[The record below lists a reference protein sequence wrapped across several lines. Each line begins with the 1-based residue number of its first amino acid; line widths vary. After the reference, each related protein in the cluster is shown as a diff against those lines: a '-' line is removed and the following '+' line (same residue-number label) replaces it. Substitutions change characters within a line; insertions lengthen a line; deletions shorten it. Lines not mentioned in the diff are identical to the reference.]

1 MAGNRLFGS
10 IFFNEYEVNDYKTV
24 MRSDT
29 ERYAAFFRAMLQ
41 LGVYLPPAQFET
53 SFVSLAH
60 EEEDIDNTLV
70 RARQA
75 LEKLP

>member
-1 MAGNRLFGS
+1 MFS
-10 IFFNEYEVNDYKTV
+10 VFFNDSEVNHYETV

-53 SFVSLAH
+53 AFVSLAH
-60 EEEDIDNTLV
+60 EEEDIDRTLE

-75 LEKLP
+75 LEMLPKRG